1 MVFTTPARLGR
12 IAMHASQFFSREQ
25 IGPDRFWGRRKIK
38 MMTAHFY
45 GRSRNCYKL
54 AVRYNTRA
62 LKQAG
67 EARQARKKDV
77 QDLWDCRVE
86 GVANTLNYNRYSCE
100 MSIARP
106 GQWT

>member
-1 MVFTTPARLGR
+1 MVFITPTQLGR
-12 IAMHASQFFSREQ
+12 ISKHASQFFSREQ

-67 EARQARKKDV
+67 EARQARKKDA

-86 GVANTLNYNRYSCE
+86 GVANTLNYNR
-100 MSIARP
+100 
-106 GQWT
+106 